1 MLSVGVSPFDSI
13 APSKRAGGR
22 PVVGSTRP
30 RRHRRDTAP
39 TAAQF
44 RPLAAGRESRDSA
57 VAPARERGAARA
69 GVRRCAPMIAVA
81 LAGPK
86 LAPIVPLLWAPGG
99 GRPASPHD
107 DMIAAW
113 RRQPA
118 QTRRA
123 SDEASLQSVQ
133 CMPLYGIVCLV
144 CKHFAQHALNL
155 HSSLTANSTL

>member
-1 MLSVGVSPFDSI
+1 MLSVGVSPFDSNSI

-39 TAAQF
+39 TAAQC

-69 GVRRCAPMIAVA
+69 GARRCAPMIAVA

-123 SDEASLQSVQ
+123 SEARTKRVCNQ
-133 CMPLYGIVCLV
+133 CNVCHCMALY
-144 CKHFAQHALNL
+144 ALYASTL
-155 HSSLTANSTL
+155 HSMH